1 MRRFLYASALGLLA
15 LGACT
20 DQSRS
25 PTEPNLPDNINPAI
39 VPAACPTPIQTA
51 KMIDKLFP
59 RPGQDLIAQAKFAA
73 ILVKL
78 ALHDVAGARNIMFNL
93 VDFILTNYNNH
104 QLAGDQSAATKAAV
118 TTLINALYCTVGLP
132 QPNIDPGALGPDGA
146 TAVVG
151 PTSPSQ
157 DVVTPSKLAGIHLE
171 KGSVPEQTVLTIR
184 RLPDTPVPLLYRGDS
199 YPIYFEVTTSPAE
212 TLNTEQVIGVCVPD
226 GAIPD
231 DSIPTV
237 GPRLRLAHNIPPD
250 TTGSVAILPLATPGF
265 LDCGGE
271 FILGMGRHDGILHL
285 LRYGLHRASAGLAD
299 LLAPQKLL
307 AAVVGSGGVG
317 GKTKNF
323 SPFGA
328 VDTAFVQSPRSPS
341 PFVEIGGASVDAAH
355 LPSVKVTTPKGDS
368 VPGVTVTFSSTD
380 NITGAVQLTD
390 AHGIAT
396 LTSWTVGFALG
407 SHTVTAT
414 ATPPYAGTTG
424 VAGSPATFTANVLAG
439 YRYSAIG
446 SGSPPGGFTTGA
458 FDDSGWAIGQGAFGS
473 GSVPGTSCPLD
484 GTVHTP
490 WAPATATSSA
500 SSPSNTS
507 DLLLRQWVAVPA
519 GFTGSLTIS
528 AAIDNDMQV
537 FVNGTDVTASAGSS
551 HLIGGFQTHDGC
563 ATAGSFV
570 FSASGSTLVPGGSNL
585 VVVRARDRG
594 VVSFVDLVISLS
606 YPIP

>member
-1 MRRFLYASALGLLA
+1 
-15 LGACT
+15 
-20 DQSRS
+20 
-25 PTEPNLPDNINPAI
+25 
-39 VPAACPTPIQTA
+39 
-51 KMIDKLFP
+51 
-59 RPGQDLIAQAKFAA
+59 
-73 ILVKL
+73 
-78 ALHDVAGARNIMFNL
+78 MFNL

-104 QLAGDQSAATKAAV
+104 QLTGDQSAATKAAV
-118 TTLINALYCTVGLP
+118 TSLINALYCTVGLP
-132 QPNIDPGALGPDGA
+132 LPNIPLGALGSDGT

-151 PTSPSQ
+151 PTTPSE

-171 KGSVPEQTVLTIR
+171 QGSVPQQTVLTIT
-184 RLPDTPVPLLYRGDS
+184 RLSDSPVPLLYRGDS
-199 YPIYFEVTTSPAE
+199 YPIYFEVSTSPAV

-237 GPRLRLAHNIPPD
+237 GPRLRLAHNIPPF
-250 TTGSVAILPLATPGF
+250 TPGSVEILPLATPGF
-265 LDCGGE
+265 LNCGGE
-271 FILGMGRHDGILHL
+271 FIIGMGGHDGILHL
-285 LRYGLHRASAGLAD
+285 LRYGLHRASVGLTD

-328 VDTAFVQSPRSPS
+328 ADTAFVMSPRSPS
-341 PFVEIGGASVDAAH
+341 PFVEIGGATVDAAH

-414 ATPPYAGTTG
+414 ATPPYTGTTG
-424 VAGSPATFTANVLAG
+424 VAGSPYTFTANVLAG

-446 SGSPPGGFTTGA
+446 SGSPPSGFTTAG
-458 FDDSGWAIGQGAFGS
+458 FDDSGWAIGLGAFG
-473 GSVPGTSCPLD
+473 GKAARGQTQVCPLD
-484 GTVHTP
+484 ATVHTP
-490 WAPATATSSA
+490 WTAATSTSSA
-500 SSPSNTS
+500 GSPSNTS
-507 DLLLRQWVAVPA
+507 DLLLRQWVAVPT
-519 GFTGSLTIS
+519 GFSGSLRIS

-537 FVNGTDVTASAGSS
+537 FVNGTDVTASAGSGS
-551 HLIGGFQTHDGC
+551 LLNGFQTHDGC

-570 FSASGSTLVPGGSNL
+570 FTASGSTLIPGVPNL
-585 VVVRARDRG
+585 IVVRARDRG
-594 VVSFVDLVISLS
+594 VISFVDLVISLLA
-606 YPIP
+606 P